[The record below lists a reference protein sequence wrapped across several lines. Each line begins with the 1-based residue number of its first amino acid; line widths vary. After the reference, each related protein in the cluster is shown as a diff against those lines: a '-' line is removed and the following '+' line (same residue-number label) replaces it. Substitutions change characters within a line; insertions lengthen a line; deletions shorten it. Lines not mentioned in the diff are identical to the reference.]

1 MDREEQLEFILDHY
15 ENPRNHGEMAEPDER
30 VEGGLPGCGDI
41 VTVNVKF
48 DGDRIGDISFT
59 GEGCTISQASASA
72 LYEQVKGMSLAEVDQ
87 LDQQYMIDLLGEE
100 LVKTRPRCAT
110 LSLDTL
116 RSAVHQHRHQLLVN
130 RSNGQADK

>member
-1 MDREEQLEFILDHY
+1 MDRQEQLEFILDHH
-15 ENPRNHGEMAEPDER
+15 ENPRNSGEMPGADVH

-41 VTVNVKF
+41 VTVYVKF
-48 DGDRIGDISFT
+48 DGNRISDISFT

-72 LYEQVKGMSLAEVDQ
+72 LYELVKGMSLAEIDN

-116 RSAVHQHRHQLLVN
+116 RSAVYQHRHKEILDN
-130 RSNGQADK
+130 PGN